1 MTRSAILYNLNV
13 IDLKLAQLLHDNDE
27 LPDCE
32 LTEKFLMRYRT
43 YLFTI
48 ADKCKQ
54 LLQKYKVEN

>member
-48 ADKCKQ
+48 ADKCRQ
-54 LLQKYKVEN
+54 LREKFLKE